1 VTKAKAAVTMKTVP
15 NEGKLNSLLLICI
28 DPNRRFLN
36 CSMGIGLY
44 TPHRTNAMTLSNGLT
59 ETEEFAVSDPPF
71 TAPSSTRGKNFLDE
85 QLVGRFDIS

>member
-1 VTKAKAAVTMKTVP
+1 MTKAKAAVTMKTVP

-36 CSMGIGLY
+36 CNKGIGLY
-44 TPHRTNAMTLSNGLT
+44 TPHRTNAMTLSNDLN
-59 ETEEFAVSDPPF
+59 EAEESAVSVPPS
-71 TAPSSTRGKNFLDE
+71 TAPSSIRGKNFLDE